1 MKRHLVLATL
11 AACLLECTT
20 TAVGAKPSHYYS
32 RAEVDR
38 LIDQLRSELL
48 SKVPPKLEPAAP
60 PPAPPQGYSRAEVD
74 DLLTKLRSDIE
85 KDAAKKQDVAEVT
98 QPFVTSQQL
107 DNAIDE
113 ATKTAELRENAIDN
127 KKSQLPALDISP
139 LVACSPNLRDSY
151 LALEPPAPLRA
162 LTSSYMQVY
171 DGVCEVC
178 GASRRGACRH
188 CRSRTRAEKHSFNID
203 YKKVSLKSPHSRA
216 RVRC

>member
-1 MKRHLVLATL
+1 VKRHLVLATL

-48 SKVPPKLEPAAP
+48 PKIPPKLEPAAP

-74 DLLTKLRSDIE
+74 DLLTKLRSGIE
-85 KDAAKKQDVAEVT
+85 KDAVTKQDVAEVT
-98 QPFVTSQQL
+98 KPFVTSQQL

-127 KKSQLPALDISP
+127 KIPNFPPWISP
-139 LVACSPNLRDSY
+139 LLS
-151 LALEPPAPLRA
+151 LAA
-162 LTSSYMQVY
+162 LICAIVI
-171 DGVCEVC
+171 
-178 GASRRGACRH
+178 SRWNRPRL
-188 CRSRTRAEKHSFNID
+188 F
-203 YKKVSLKSPHSRA
+203 
-216 RVRC
+216 VR